1 MRTARSAAVSMGVR
15 SVAWLLS
22 GLGSGVSLVTT
33 AVLTRIPQEELYTLA
48 WGQAAWLPCP
58 CPRLPGCPA
67 VCGERRFQ
75 QKGRQ
80 GIGEH
85 RMDCGI
91 GAQIGQGK
99 GVNQGLPVEHRIGC
113 PRFG

>member
-1 MRTARSAAVSMGVR
+1 MSLPKAA
-15 SVAWLLS
+15 
-22 GLGSGVSLVTT
+22 
-33 AVLTRIPQEELYTLA
+33 
-48 WGQAAWLPCP
+48 
-58 CPRLPGCPA
+58 RLPD

-80 GIGEH
+80 GIVSTGGS
-85 RMDCGI
+85 RGS

-113 PRFG
+113 PRFS